1 MKKDYQKKIYKKC
14 FKKCHPKKVP
24 FLRAKKKCKNKVFLS
39 NFSLNFGLTC
49 KVFSFWIPCLVTFTF
64 GTTIKLTHESIMLVI
79 LVLLQVVDSRE
90 QLLAE
95 MAPRN
100 IEKCKCICVA
110 FYELMLTYGRC
121 CGHHAGGV
129 SRTSCSWTFLR
140 NWRKSVPSDPCSY
153 FKWYLFLLSN
163 LCSNTKTNTSTQIH
177 KVGLNTVGPVSRQLS
192 DIFCQ
197 TVVPTYS
204 CRKMLAVY
212 IQYKYIF
219 Y

>member
-1 MKKDYQKKIYKKC
+1 
-14 FKKCHPKKVP
+14 
-24 FLRAKKKCKNKVFLS
+24 
-39 NFSLNFGLTC
+39 
-49 KVFSFWIPCLVTFTF
+49 
-64 GTTIKLTHESIMLVI
+64 MLVI
-79 LVLLQVVDSRE
+79 LVLLRVVDSRE

-197 TVVPTYS
+197 TVVPSYS
-204 CRKMLAVY
+204 CPILQLSQNGGSIYQVQIY
-212 IQYKYIF
+212 ILLNAPSPTPHPKGAQTPQTDMIILDNYCQQLGVCVSWRVSVRPLGAGLVNVHFVICILVLDIYC
-219 Y
+219 